1 MSVVFDQVYYINMKK
16 DVERN
21 ENMKKLL
28 KQLNVNAKRI
38 EGIEVDYRDYDE
50 STYRN
55 FNKRDEKYLNGQL
68 GCREAH
74 LNAVKDAKANN
85 YKRVLIFE
93 DDVWCDKKLDLNT
106 YIKLNY
112 FSLTIGDINF
122 LGGHVEPNYR
132 NQIVCAH
139 AYTLSN
145 IVYDDII
152 NMGIASGMEIDNFY
166 AKIIQHMS
174 VNKYGG
180 KYIVN
185 KIYPFNT
192 FKQNRLY
199 KSNISEE
206 EVTDPRFTI
215 LPDENN

>member
-1 MSVVFDQVYYINMKK
+1 MKK

-21 ENMKKLL
+21 ENMKKLCKRL
-28 KQLNVNAKRI
+28 GFNATRI
-38 EGIEVDYRDYDE
+38 EGVEVDYRDYDK

-55 FNKRDEKYLNGQL
+55 FLDKSEKYLNGQL

-74 LNAVKDAKANN
+74 LNAVKDAKTNN
-85 YKRVLIFE
+85 HNRVLIFE
-93 DDVWCDKKLDLNT
+93 DDVWCDERLNFET
-106 YIKLNY
+106 YLKLNY
-112 FSLTIGDINF
+112 YAIEIGDINF
-122 LGGHVEPNYR
+122 LGGLVEPGYR

-139 AYTLSN
+139 AYTLN
-145 IVYDDII
+145 KNTYDDII
-152 NMGIASGMEIDNFY
+152 NMGVASGMEIDNFY

-192 FKQNRLY
+192 FKQNRLF
-199 KSNISEE
+199 KSNIRDE
-206 EVTDPRFTI
+206 EVIDPNFTV
-215 LPDENN
+215 LPDEKQKELS